1 MILVYHHVA
10 PPDAVPAAPD
20 ASEGWQF
27 TLSPQGFERQLTELR
42 RRGYQFVPLA
52 RIVDDIDRAG
62 AEDPRSVAVTF
73 DDGWVDN
80 CQFALP
86 VLKKFSI
93 PATFFVTT
101 GHIHNGA
108 ADSKRMSVVQLRE
121 MLSAGMTVGGHT
133 RSHTHL
139 TRLAPEAA
147 RAEIGGCK
155 EDLQRALGVDVR
167 FFAYPGGAF
176 NRDVARL
183 TQEAGYTAACSVLGP
198 ARNAQ
203 SSLFWLYR
211 EVLSEGMDT
220 WHDWYRLSPL
230 ARRLFS
236 FRVTRKLTSAL
247 NR

>member
-1 MILVYHHVA
+1 
-10 PPDAVPAAPD
+10 
-20 ASEGWQF
+20 
-27 TLSPQGFERQLTELR
+27 
-42 RRGYQFVPLA
+42 
-52 RIVDDIDRAG
+52 
-62 AEDPRSVAVTF
+62 
-73 DDGWVDN
+73 
-80 CQFALP
+80 
-86 VLKKFSI
+86 
-93 PATFFVTT
+93 
-101 GHIHNGA
+101 
-108 ADSKRMSVVQLRE
+108 
-121 MLSAGMTVGGHT
+121 
-133 RSHTHL
+133 
-139 TRLAPEAA
+139 
-147 RAEIGGCK
+147 
-155 EDLQRALGVDVR
+155 LQRALGVDVR